1 MNGAPT
7 MRIPIFLCAASAA
20 FAAAIAAPLPDP
32 NEETR
37 WTMLMVS
44 PRGDVADCHLL
55 RLPGGVNVLIDAGQL
70 GDSPGAVLGKLR
82 AQNVTSLDLI
92 IISHFHIDH
101 YGALT
106 ELVDAG
112 MTIKRVAVNVPHP
125 AAADPELPWGCNL
138 DHVRSVL
145 RKLRAHR
152 IPYFTPKIG
161 ERILETKTPA
171 GTVVALDV
179 VCLYDG
185 LHTPIGRTDVNDTS
199 IIVRLSHGPTRA
211 LFTGDLNYSLG
222 AWLATSDFDLKAD
235 LLKAPHHGT
244 DGAAP
249 NEFFDRVGAKAVLV
263 PSPKALWGSPRSMR
277 IRNYFIDHGVPVY
290 VSALRGDV
298 TATLTAQGF
307 TIATDH

>member
-1 MNGAPT
+1 
-7 MRIPIFLCAASAA
+7 MRIPIFISVAIATIAGTLAASA
-20 FAAAIAAPLPDP
+20 PDP

-37 WTMLMVS
+37 WTMMMVS

-55 RLPGGVNVLIDAGQL
+55 RLPGGLNVLIDAGQL
-70 GDSPGAVLGKLR
+70 RDSPGAVLGKLK
-82 AQNVTSLDLI
+82 AQNVTTLDLV

-106 ELVDAG
+106 ELVDSG
-112 MTIKRVAVNVPHP
+112 MTIKRVAVNVPDP

-138 DHVRSVL
+138 NHVRSVL
-145 RKLRAHR
+145 RKLRAHH
-152 IPYFTPKIG
+152 IPVFTPKIG

-211 LFTGDLNYSLG
+211 LFTGDLNQSLG

-263 PSPKALWGSPRSMR
+263 PSPRALWRSPRSMR
-277 IRNYFIDHGVPVY
+277 IRNYFIDHGIPVY

>member
-1 MNGAPT
+1 
-7 MRIPIFLCAASAA
+7 MRTLIFLCAAIATLASA
-20 FAAAIAAPLPDP
+20 FAAPLPDP

-37 WTMLMVS
+37 WTMLAVS
-44 PRGDVADCHLL
+44 PRDDVADCHLL
-55 RLPGGVNVLIDAGQL
+55 RLPGGVTVLIDAGKL
-70 GDSPGAVLGKLR
+70 GDSPGAVLEKLQ
-82 AQNVTSLDLI
+82 AQNVTSLDLV

-101 YGALT
+101 YGALI
-106 ELVDAG
+106 ELVENG
-112 MTIKRVAVNVPHP
+112 ITIKRVAVNVPDP

-145 RKLRAHR
+145 RKLRAHH
-152 IPYFTPKIG
+152 IPIFTPKIG

-263 PSPKALWGSPRSMR
+263 PSPKALWRSPRSMR
-277 IRNYFIDHGVPVY
+277 VRNYFIDHGIPVY
-290 VSALRGDV
+290 VSGLRGNV
-298 TATLTAQGF
+298 TATLTAQGY
-307 TIATDH
+307 TIANEH